1 MNGGSDVTTALMDYV
16 RRTHFPAWLVLDTL
30 QRQGFSENDV
40 LTALLLQVQ
49 DHAICVT
56 NRGRLVIP
64 STSLAHSL
72 DQS

>member
-1 MNGGSDVTTALMDYV
+1 VDVDINVALIEYV

-49 DHAICVT
+49 DHVICVT
-56 NRGRLVIP
+56 NRGRLVVP
-64 STSLAHSL
+64 FTSLAHPL
-72 DQS
+72 DMC